1 MLSRMRP
8 VRSAPI
14 VITLLITLLA
24 PGGCGPA
31 PTQSPGSKDAGARAD
46 AGRGTDAGTDAGASD
61 AGVVVDAGT
70 DAGASDAGA
79 VVDAGTDGGTTDA
92 GPADA
97 GPADAGPAD
106 GGSCTPVALT
116 AAEATPS
123 IVVLVDGSSS
133 MSVAM
138 GNSTRFD
145 LVRAALTDPSGA
157 IARLQAKAYFG
168 ASVFASTQA
177 CPQLASVLPS
187 LNNAPAIANLLASY
201 APAGST
207 PTALAIGAVVS
218 LLSSHAPPAGSPPMI
233 VLVTDGLPND
243 CSSTT
248 PNTGPAITA
257 AGNAYA
263 AGVPLDIVGIAGVDT
278 TYLQQ
283 MANAGAGVTAGQPGA
298 AYFTG
303 SDLTSLESAFGIIF
317 DRAVCRLTI
326 SGGTVDTAKAATGTV
341 TLDGTALTYGTD
353 WDLADGST
361 INLVGTACSS
371 FEADAAPT
379 VGVSFPCDAVT
390 P

>member
-1 MLSRMRP
+1 M
-8 VRSAPI
+8 VRHGLI
-14 VITLLITLLA
+14 GLVCLLLVAGCSTSVPPA
-24 PGGCGPA
+24 AGDGGGGDGGGIA
-31 PTQSPGSKDAGARAD
+31 DGGTSDAGA
-46 AGRGTDAGTDAGASD
+46 TDAGT
-61 AGVVVDAGT
+61 
-70 DAGASDAGA
+70 
-79 VVDAGTDGGTTDA
+79 TDGGAT
-92 GPADA
+92 
-97 GPADAGPAD
+97 DAGPAD

-138 GNSTRFD
+138 GNTTRFD

-168 ASVFASTQA
+168 TSVFASAQA

-207 PTALAIGAVVS
+207 PTGLAIGAVVS

-243 CSSTT
+243 CNSTT

-257 AGNAYA
+257 AGDAYA

-317 DRAVCRLTI
+317 DRAVCRLKI
-326 SGGTVDTAKAATGTV
+326 SGGTVDTAKASTGTV

-361 INLVGTACSS
+361 INLLGTACST
-371 FEADAAPT
+371 FEGAAAPT
-379 VGVSFPCDAVT
+379 VDVSFPCDAVT